1 MGYNHFI
8 EEKHFKEEWSKL
20 EKQYEEAGM
29 SKEIIHE
36 MYQYDRA
43 VFNSE
48 RRFFQHTEIVEIE
61 LTYYIEETNSKCHLY
76 KRNIERFSS
85 TIDSVVQKD
94 RMAWIDEIEDE
105 NIARALKEM
114 KYEDL
119 DILTMLVFEGYK
131 SKEIAEEK
139 GISPQAI
146 SKKISKLKNFLKNF

>member
-8 EEKHFKEEWSKL
+8 EEKHFKKEWSKL

-29 SKEIIHE
+29 SQETIHE
-36 MYQYDRA
+36 MYRYDRE
-43 VFNSE
+43 VFNNE
-48 RRFFQHTEIVEIE
+48 RRFFRHTEVVEIE
-61 LTYYIEETNSKCHLY
+61 VTYYMEETNSKFRFCQ
-76 KRNIERFSS
+76 RNMERFSS
-85 TIDSVVQKD
+85 TIDSIVQKE

-105 NIARALKEM
+105 NIWRALKEM

-131 SKEIAEEK
+131 SKEIAEVK
-139 GISPQAI
+139 GVSPQAI